1 MKTTKK
7 TFPIVGMHCASCAG
21 TLEKALAKVPGVSSS
36 SVNYGSEK
44 ATIDVDGKVSE
55 KDLAKVVEDAGY
67 RAILENEKADSDQS
81 DQIEKIKIEELK
93 ILKTKVIISS
103 VLSIIVLIGSFSGWS
118 GVLLLLLALPVQF
131 WAGWEFY
138 LAAWSGLKNRAA
150 SMDTLIALGTS
161 AAFGYSI
168 SSILG
173 VTEGVYF
180 DTAAVIITLILLG
193 RFLEAR
199 AKAHTG
205 DAIKKLIGLAPKTAR
220 VVRGKKEIDIPIEQV
235 VVGDRIRVRPGE
247 KISVDGVI
255 VEGFSSIDES
265 MITGESIPVDKL
277 VGSSVIGATIN
288 KQGSFIYKV
297 TKVGKNT
304 LLAQIIEMVS
314 QAQSSRAPIQR
325 LADLVSSYFVPIVL
339 ILAIITF
346 VAWYIAGFP
355 VNAFTS
361 LVAVLII
368 ACPCAMGLATPTAII
383 VGTGRGAEKGILIKD
398 AQSLETA
405 HKIKTIIFD
414 KTGTLTKGKP
424 VVTDF
429 SDNRLLSIAASLER
443 GSEHSLAEAIL
454 QKAKTLK
461 LELKKVTDFKS
472 IAGKGIEG
480 KVGGVK
486 YFLGKPEGRNS
497 EVEKLEKEGKTVVV
511 LRSNG
516 KDLGIIA
523 IADTLK
529 EGVKEVVSSL
539 YEKGID
545 VWMVTGD
552 NENAAKFI
560 AKQIG
565 IKNVLAGIL
574 PDQKAKKVQEFK
586 NVAFVGDG
594 VNDAPALASAD
605 VGIAMGTGTD
615 VAIESAGITLLN
627 EDIKS
632 VLTAITLSKRTMS
645 IIKQNLFW
653 AFGYNVVLIPVAAL
667 GYLNPMLGAFAMSAS
682 SISVVLNSLRL
693 KKSKI

>member
-1 MKTTKK
+1 MTKK
-7 TFPIVGMHCASCAG
+7 TFPIVGMHCASCSKLIERG
-21 TLEKALAKVPGVSSS
+21 LQKTPGVISSN
-36 SVNYGSEK
+36 VNYGSEQATVEIDNNVTEEDLGK
-44 ATIDVDGKVSE
+44 AVEQIGYKAVFE
-55 KDLAKVVEDAGY
+55 K
-67 RAILENEKADSDQS
+67 EKPAN
-81 DQIEKIKIEELK
+81 ELK
-93 ILKTKVIISS
+93 EEIKKVELKKLKLKVIVSS
-103 VLSIIVLIGSFSGWS
+103 VLSIIILIGSFSGWNP
-118 GVLLLLLALPVQF
+118 VLLLLLTLPVQF

-138 LAAWSGLKNRAA
+138 LATWSGLRNRAA

-161 AAFGYSI
+161 AAFGYSV

-173 VTEGVYF
+173 ITEGVYF

-205 DAIKKLIGLAPKTAR
+205 DAIKKLVGLAPKTAR
-220 VVRGKKEIDIPIEQV
+220 IIKNGKEIDISIEKV
-235 VVGDRIRVRPGE
+235 VVGDKLRVRPGE
-247 KISVDGVI
+247 KIPVDGVV

-265 MITGESIPVDKL
+265 MVTGESIPVDKL

-304 LLAQIIEMVS
+304 LLSQIIEMVS

-325 LADLVSSYFVPIVL
+325 LADLVSSYFVPVVL
-339 ILAIITF
+339 ILAVITF
-346 VAWYIAGFP
+346 MAWYIAGFP
-355 VNAFTS
+355 TAAFTN

-383 VGTGRGAEKGILIKD
+383 VGTGIGAERGVLIKD

-429 SDNRLLSIAASLER
+429 SDNSILSIAASLEI
-443 GSEHSLAEAIL
+443 GSEHSLGEAIL
-454 QKAKTLK
+454 ERAKELK
-461 LELKKVTDFKS
+461 LKLKKTTNFRS
-472 IAGKGIEG
+472 ISGKGIEG
-480 KVGGVK
+480 KVGGK
-486 YFLGKPEGRNS
+486 MYFLGKPDKRNS
-497 EVEKLEKEGKTVVV
+497 EIENLEKEGKTVVV
-511 LRSNG
+511 LVSG
-516 KDLGIIA
+516 IKQIGIIA

-529 EGVKEVVSSL
+529 EGVGEVVSSL
-539 YEKGID
+539 GKRGIE

-552 NENAAKFI
+552 NENAARAISK
-560 AKQIG
+560 KIG
-565 IKNVLAGIL
+565 IKNVMAGVL
-574 PDQKAKKVQEFK
+574 PGQKAEKVKEFQ

-627 EDIKS
+627 KDIRS
-632 VLTAITLSKRTMS
+632 VLTAITLSKKTLS
-645 IIKQNLFW
+645 VIKQNLFW
-653 AFGYNVVLIPVAAL
+653 AFGYNVVLIPVAAM

-693 KKSKI
+693 KKIKL